1 MATASATIDQSLDD
15 ASAAT
20 RRTAASQGWA
30 WKEGDSSPG
39 LLVFS
44 KNISLLSL
52 GSRMTVQLQSSS
64 PSETRLTVSTK
75 TLAVFDYGRSGRAA
89 DKLPDG
95 LGVHKD

>member
-1 MATASATIDQSLDD
+1 
-15 ASAAT
+15 
-20 RRTAASQGWA
+20 
-30 WKEGDSSPG
+30 
-39 LLVFS
+39 
-44 KNISLLSL
+44 
-52 GSRMTVQLQSSS
+52 MTVQLQSSS